1 MASQGQRVLGYG
13 ASTKGNVILQ
23 FCGITPKLLP
33 AIAEVNP
40 DKFGCYTPQ
49 TLIPII
55 SETEARALNPDV
67 FMVLPWHFRCN
78 IIEREREFLQ
88 SGGKLL
94 FPLPAIE
101 LTDGA
106 HSAAHRA

>member
-23 FCGITPKLLP
+23 FCGITPKLIP
-33 AIAEVNP
+33 SIAEVNP

-49 TLIPII
+49 SLIPII
-55 SETEARALNPDV
+55 SEAEAHASKPDV

-78 IIEREREFLQ
+78 IIQRESRFLQ

-101 LTDGA
+101 LTDNA
-106 HSAAHRA
+106 NSSDHRA